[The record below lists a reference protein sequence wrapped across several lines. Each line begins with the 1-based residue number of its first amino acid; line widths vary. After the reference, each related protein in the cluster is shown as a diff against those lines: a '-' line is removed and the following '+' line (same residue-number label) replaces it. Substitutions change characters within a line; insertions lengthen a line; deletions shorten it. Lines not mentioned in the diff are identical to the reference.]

1 MEWYIDVLRK
11 YAEFS
16 GRSRRKEYWMFVL
29 VNLIVSI
36 VLTFTEGLLGGP
48 GAVSVLYSLA
58 VFIPTL
64 AVSVRRLHDTERSG
78 WWLLI
83 GLIPVI
89 GALVLLVFM
98 ILEGH
103 SGDNDYGSD
112 PKRISDDY

>member
-1 MEWYIDVLRK
+1 MNYFLNAYRNYVD
-11 YAEFS
+11 F
-16 GRSRRKEYWMFVL
+16 GSRTTRKEYWMFVL
-29 VNLIVSI
+29 INLIVSI

-89 GALVLLVFM
+89 GVLVLLVFM